1 MSRSSGM
8 NRYTHTAIGL
18 HWAMALLIFAAFPVG
33 LLMVDLPLSPTKL
46 KIYSYHKWVGVTIF
60 LLALTRL
67 LWRVTHAAPAMPD
80 SVPRW
85 QQALAGAT
93 HMLLYLLIVAIPVSG
108 WLMSSALGFQTV
120 YLGVL
125 PLPDLLEKDKVLGEQ
140 LRFVHMFLNY
150 TLAALVL
157 VHVGA
162 ALKHH
167 MIDGDEILTRML
179 PLLRRRKGN

>member
-1 MSRSSGM
+1 MTSV
-8 NRYTHTAIGL
+8 RYTRTAIGL
-18 HWAMALLIFAAFPVG
+18 HWAVALLIFAAFPVG
-33 LLMVDLPLSPTKL
+33 LYMVELPLSPTKL

-60 LLALTRL
+60 LLALARL
-67 LWRVTHAAPAMPD
+67 LWRATHPAPPMPE

-93 HMLLYLLIVAIPVSG
+93 HILLYLLMVAIPLSG

-125 PLPDLLEKDKVLGEQ
+125 PLPDLLEKDKLLGEQ
-140 LRFVHMFLNY
+140 LKFLHMFLNY

-157 VHVGA
+157 MHIGA

-167 MIDGDEILTRML
+167 LIDRDDILTRML
-179 PLLRRRKGN
+179 PRIGRR

>member
-1 MSRSSGM
+1 VTSV
-8 NRYTHTAIGL
+8 RYTRTAIGL
-18 HWAMALLIFAAFPVG
+18 HWAVALLIFAAFPVG
-33 LLMVDLPLSPTKL
+33 LYMVELPLSPTKL

-60 LLALTRL
+60 LLALARL
-67 LWRVTHAAPAMPD
+67 LWRATHPAPPMPE

-93 HMLLYLLIVAIPVSG
+93 HILLYLLILAIPLTG

-125 PLPDLLEKDKVLGEQ
+125 PLPDLLEKDKLLGEQ
-140 LRFVHMFLNY
+140 LKFLHMFLNY

-157 VHVGA
+157 MHVGA

-167 MIDGDEILTRML
+167 LIDRDDILTRML
-179 PLLRRRKGN
+179 PRIGRR

>member
-1 MSRSSGM
+1 MTGV
-8 NRYTHTAIGL
+8 RYTPTAIGL
-18 HWAMALLIFAAFPVG
+18 HWAVALLIFAAIPVG
-33 LLMVDLPLSPTKL
+33 LYMVELPLSPTKL

-60 LLALTRL
+60 LLALARL
-67 LWRVTHAAPAMPD
+67 LWRATHPAPPMPK

-93 HMLLYLLIVAIPVSG
+93 HILLYLLMVAIPLSG

-125 PLPDLLEKDKVLGEQ
+125 PLPDLLEKDKLLGEQ
-140 LRFVHMFLNY
+140 LKFLHMFLNY

-157 VHVGA
+157 MHIGA

-167 MIDGDEILTRML
+167 LIDRDDILTRML
-179 PLLRRRKGN
+179 PRIGRR

>member
-1 MSRSSGM
+1 VTSV
-8 NRYTHTAIGL
+8 RYTRTAIGL
-18 HWAMALLIFAAFPVG
+18 HWAVALLIFAAFPVG
-33 LLMVDLPLSPTKL
+33 LYMVELPLSPTKL

-60 LLALTRL
+60 LLALARL
-67 LWRVTHAAPAMPD
+67 LWRATHPAPPMPE

-93 HMLLYLLIVAIPVSG
+93 HILLYLLMVAIPLSG

-125 PLPDLLEKDKVLGEQ
+125 PLPDLLEKDKLLGEQ
-140 LRFVHMFLNY
+140 LKFLHMFLNY

-157 VHVGA
+157 MHIGA

-167 MIDGDEILTRML
+167 LIDRDDILTRML
-179 PLLRRRKGN
+179 PRIGRR

>member
-1 MSRSSGM
+1 M
-8 NRYTHTAIGL
+8 NGVRYTRTAIGL
-18 HWAMALLIFAAFPVG
+18 HWAVALLIFAAFPVG
-33 LLMVDLPLSPTKL
+33 LYMVELPLSPTKL

-60 LLALTRL
+60 LLAVARL
-67 LWRVTHAAPAMPD
+67 VWRTTHPAPPMPA

-85 QQALAGAT
+85 QQAIAGAT
-93 HMLLYLLIVAIPVSG
+93 HILLYLLIVAIPLSG

-125 PLPDLLEKDKVLGEQ
+125 PLPDLLEKDKLLGEQ
-140 LRFVHMFLNY
+140 LKFLHMFLNY

-157 VHVGA
+157 THVGA

-167 MIDGDEILTRML
+167 LIDRDDILTRML
-179 PLLRRRKGN
+179 PRIGRR

>member
-1 MSRSSGM
+1 MTGV
-8 NRYTHTAIGL
+8 RYTRTAIGL
-18 HWAMALLIFAAFPVG
+18 HWAVALLIFAAFPVG
-33 LLMVDLPLSPTKL
+33 LYMVELPLSPTKL

-60 LLALTRL
+60 LLALARL
-67 LWRVTHAAPAMPD
+67 LWRATHPAPPMPE

-93 HMLLYLLIVAIPVSG
+93 HILLYLLMVAIPLSG

-125 PLPDLLEKDKVLGEQ
+125 PLPDLLEKDKLLGEQ
-140 LRFVHMFLNY
+140 LKFLHMFLNY
-150 TLAALVL
+150 TLGALVL
-157 VHVGA
+157 MHIGA

-167 MIDGDEILTRML
+167 LIDRDDVLTRML
-179 PLLRRRKGN
+179 PRIGRR